1 MSDSIFFLE
10 TKSVWGVSQKKKKSY
25 SIVSETGTGTETE
38 IIEDNSQSRRS
49 CKHTYSRKK
58 GYGRCN
64 SIKLITNRAL

>member
-1 MSDSIFFLE
+1 MSDSIFFFLE

-25 SIVSETGTGTETE
+25 SIVSETGTETE

-64 SIKLITNRAL
+64 SIKIITNRAL